1 MEDQLGPEVIHI
13 YDVKNKG
20 PATIK
25 EAEVFIM
32 WPSFT
37 KGSIHK
43 FHAKKELKYLFLLF
57 LCMAIST

>member
-43 FHAKKELKYLFLLF
+43 FHRKERVRIQNSY
-57 LCMAIST
+57 T